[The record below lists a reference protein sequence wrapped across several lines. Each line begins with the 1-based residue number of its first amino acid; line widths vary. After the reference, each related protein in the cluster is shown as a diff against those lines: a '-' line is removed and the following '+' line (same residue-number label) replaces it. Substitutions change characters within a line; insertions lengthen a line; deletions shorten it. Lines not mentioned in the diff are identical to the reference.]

1 MSVLKNSRAAERFAA
16 LAAGE
21 DAALPLAEAALLVA
35 AEEYPGLEIAAY
47 LERLTDLG
55 SSARQRVEAA
65 SGDLE
70 RLEALTGYLYGE
82 LGLRGN
88 SEDYYDPRNSFL
100 NEVLDRRL
108 GIPIS
113 LAVVAI
119 EVGRGAGVPLL
130 GVGFPGH
137 FLLRHA
143 LQPALFLDPF
153 AGGRILAEQDCR
165 ELLERLSAGRVEFE
179 PEHLQPVG
187 TRSILAR
194 MLNNLRGIYLQRG
207 DLERA
212 IGAIER
218 VLVLFPQ
225 SATLRR
231 DRGVLAARLGWYAQ
245 AVEDFE
251 RYLREVP
258 EAADGGAVR
267 AALAEA
273 QEKQKRI
280 N

>member
-1 MSVLKNSRAAERFAA
+1 VTLLKNSLAAQRFAA
-16 LAAGE
+16 LAARE
-21 DAALPLAEAALLVA
+21 DDALPLAEAALLVA
-35 AEEYPGLEIAAY
+35 AEEYPELDIPAY
-47 LERLTDLG
+47 LRRLEELAG
-55 SSARQRVEAA
+55 AARHRVEAA

-70 RLEALTGYLYGE
+70 RLEALTGFLYGE

-88 SEDYYDPRNSFL
+88 TEDYYDPRNSFL
-100 NEVLDRRL
+100 NDVLDRRL

-113 LAVVAI
+113 LAVVGI

-143 LQPALFLDPF
+143 LQPAVFLDPYE
-153 AGGRILAEQDCR
+153 GGRILAEEDCR
-165 ELLERLSAGRVEFE
+165 ELLERLSAGRVMFE

-187 TRSILAR
+187 ARSILAR

-218 VLVLFPQ
+218 VLTLFPQ
-225 SATLRR
+225 SAALRR
-231 DRGVLAARLGWYAQ
+231 DRGVLCARLGWYGQ

-251 RYLREVP
+251 RYLVEAP
-258 EAADGGAVR
+258 EAADHAAVR
-267 AALAEA
+267 AALADA
-273 QEKQKRI
+273 REKQRSI